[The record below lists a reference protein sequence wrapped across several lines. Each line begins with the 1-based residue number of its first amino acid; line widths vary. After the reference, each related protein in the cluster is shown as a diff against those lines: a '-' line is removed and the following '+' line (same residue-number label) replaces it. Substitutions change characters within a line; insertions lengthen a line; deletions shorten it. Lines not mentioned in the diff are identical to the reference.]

1 MINVFLLYDK
11 FNIVNPFC
19 VSVCLA
25 DSNTKFFLGF
35 SYSTYILFDKIEWGW
50 ATGTGYFNFLPT
62 SRSKLMY

>member
-25 DSNTKFFLGF
+25 DSNTKFFWGF
-35 SYSTYILFDKIEWGW
+35 LIQLIFYLIKLNGVGQQVQVILTFSLHQGQ
-50 ATGTGYFNFLPT
+50 N
-62 SRSKLMY
+62 

>member
-25 DSNTKFFLGF
+25 DSNTKFFWVFLIQLIFYLIKLNGVGQQVQVILTF
-35 SYSTYILFDKIEWGW
+35 SLHQGQ
-50 ATGTGYFNFLPT
+50 N
-62 SRSKLMY
+62 